1 VPAESDFLVLFPD
14 ELPNTGGGFN
24 WLFLAVAFALL
35 VLGSLIGF
43 LNLRST
49 SAKSSNRNGKD

>member
-1 VPAESDFLVLFPD
+1 MRVLFPD
-14 ELPNTGGGFN
+14 ELPNTGPRFNPGF
-24 WLFLAVAFALL
+24 LVIAFALL

-49 SAKSSNRNGKD
+49 SVKSNGRKGKG

>member
-1 VPAESDFLVLFPD
+1 
-14 ELPNTGGGFN
+14 
-24 WLFLAVAFALL
+24 VAFALL